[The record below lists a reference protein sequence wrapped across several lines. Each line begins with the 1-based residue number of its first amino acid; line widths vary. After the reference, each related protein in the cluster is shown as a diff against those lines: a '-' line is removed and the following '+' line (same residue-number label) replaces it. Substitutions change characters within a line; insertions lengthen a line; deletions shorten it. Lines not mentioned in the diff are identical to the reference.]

1 MQENRVRLLRTSI
14 VWFVLLFTL
23 GGQSFGQGTMGGVLP
38 NSNRLNRQ
46 HMAPTGKPCL
56 VLHGYAKA
64 QTINPNIFEHRVDAT
79 NSCGLHIKVKV
90 CYHMSEDCI
99 TIDVPPWDR
108 KDSVLGIYPALR
120 DFKYDAK
127 ELF

>member
-1 MQENRVRLLRTSI
+1 MQENRARLLRTSI
-14 VWFVLLFTL
+14 VWSVLLFSL
-23 GGQSFGQGTMGGVLP
+23 CGQSFGQGGVLP

-56 VLHGYAKA
+56 VLRGYAKA
-64 QTINPNIFEHRVDAT
+64 QTINPNIYEHRVGVT
-79 NSCGLHIKVKV
+79 NSCGLNIKVKV

-99 TIDVPPWDR
+99 TMDVPPWDR
-108 KDSVLGIYPALR
+108 KDSVLGIYPALK

>member
-1 MQENRVRLLRTSI
+1 MLHTSI
-14 VWFVLLFTL
+14 VWSLLFFVFC
-23 GGQSFGQGTMGGVLP
+23 GQSFGQNTIGGLLP
-38 NSNRLNRQ
+38 NSKGLNRQ

-56 VLHGYAKA
+56 ALRGYAQA
-64 QTINPNIFEHRVDAT
+64 QTINPHIFEHRVVAT
-79 NSCGLHIKVKV
+79 NSCGLNIKVKV

-99 TIDVPPWDR
+99 TIDVPPWAR

-127 ELF
+127 EQF